1 MIIYLDETYDYR
13 GVYFI
18 LGALF
23 VLQDHDIFLDS
34 FNSLKREENFSRP
47 DGTLR
52 ELKYVKIKHGKYEKA
67 AVKAIQAFKAHNC
80 YFRAVIVPLAQ
91 FDLRYFGKSYELEK
105 IKRARAY
112 KKFAEMLIEYNT
124 PEVSQGVLF
133 ADNLTRC
140 KGALG
145 CGDEFVEV
153 MRERFQNV
161 IYDHDLDATPANLKH
176 VQEVPSD
183 DDRYALLQ
191 VCDVLL
197 GSTLN
202 GILKTFKGPR
212 MVHKNRVTEKMKEI
226 LELPSLEKDYWQP
239 LTKLYAREY
248 KTRIAMADYKRAT
261 TSIGYGFGSPNEKGP
276 EIRFHR
282 SESALESAPEIST
295 IFGAS
300 SIGR

>member
-1 MIIYLDETYDYR
+1 MIIYLDETYDHH
-13 GVYFI
+13 GIYFL

-23 VLQDHDIFLDS
+23 VLEDHDIFLES
-34 FNSLKREENFSRP
+34 FNSLKREQDFLRP

-52 ELKYVKIKHGKYEKA
+52 ELKYVKIKYGKYENA
-67 AVKAIQAFKAHNC
+67 ATKTIQAFKAHKC
-80 YFRAVIVPLAQ
+80 YFRAVIIPLAQ
-91 FDLRYFGKSYELEK
+91 FDLKYFGKPFELEK

-124 PEVSQGVLF
+124 PQLESGVLF

-145 CGDEFVEV
+145 HGDEFIGV
-153 MRERFQNV
+153 MRSRFQTT
-161 IYDHDLDATPANLKH
+161 IYDHDLSVTPPKLKH
-176 VQEVPSD
+176 IQEVRSHD
-183 DDRYALLQ
+183 KDYALLQ

-202 GILKTFKGPR
+202 GILKIHKGPR
-212 MVHKNRVTEKMKEI
+212 MLHKNRVTEKMKEI

-248 KTRIAMADYKRAT
+248 QHNISKLEYAEAVHYKYRLW
-261 TSIGYGFGSPNEKGP
+261 FWRPQ
-276 EIRFHR
+276 
-282 SESALESAPEIST
+282 
-295 IFGAS
+295 
-300 SIGR
+300 